1 MENIFWTGFSNG
13 PRHEV
18 ISEIQNIVSRYG
30 AIVDFK
36 QFSDISLSLCIE
48 IEELKI
54 DSLRAE
60 LNQILGLDQSEAF
73 NSVSKKERT
82 IYLNITFNKGSGNL
96 KIEVPAVPG

>member
-13 PRHEV
+13 QRHEV
-18 ISEIQNIVSRYG
+18 ICEIQNIVSRYG

-73 NSVSKKERT
+73 NSESKKERT